1 MVVDGGMVT
10 LDVLEKAGPDVRCQV
25 ADPGIILS
33 RANLTFR
40 RNGVI
45 VRARNSMLPV
55 LSSKV
60 GILVLRAELLLQ
72 DGKLLVQDANWQLLH
87 CVHLLISHLQALHA
101 FHDNHMSL
109 QVQSLAD
116 VCWMYGRHVAS
127 PKLADDGLARLRFT
141 FAC

>member
-40 RNGVI
+40 RDGVI

-60 GILVLRAELLLQ
+60 CRLFTG
-72 DGKLLVQDANWQLLH
+72 H
-87 CVHLLISHLQALHA
+87 
-101 FHDNHMSL
+101 SL
-109 QVQSLAD
+109 PVI
-116 VCWMYGRHVAS
+116 VVPHR
-127 PKLADDGLARLRFT
+127 P
-141 FAC
+141 

>member
-10 LDVLEKAGPDVRCQV
+10 LDVLEKAGPDVRCKV

-40 RNGVI
+40 RDGRT

-60 GILVLRAELLLQ
+60 GTPRFGYPLTFPYAEAVFLEGYLSSSRFSLC
-72 DGKLLVQDANWQLLH
+72 WPLH
-87 CVHLLISHLQALHA
+87 
-101 FHDNHMSL
+101 
-109 QVQSLAD
+109 
-116 VCWMYGRHVAS
+116 
-127 PKLADDGLARLRFT
+127 T
-141 FAC
+141 FCNTTLS